1 MSVTTSLSE
10 GVAKDDRL
18 RLLAAGPF
26 ETLQQVDDFLD
37 ASDEAPP
44 DGGLSERA
52 TIVDNKRLQ
61 GLAPAASSWDEFLV
75 VVNAVVAVAGV
86 VSAITSA
93 VSGVYA
99 VAEM

>member
-1 MSVTTSLSE
+1 VSLS
-10 GVAKDDRL
+10 GSVAKDDRL

-37 ASDEAPP
+37 ASDEVPA

-52 TIVDNKRLQ
+52 TLIDNKRLQ

-86 VSAITSA
+86 ASA
-93 VSGVYA
+93 VAGAVTAVYS
-99 VAEM
+99 VTQI